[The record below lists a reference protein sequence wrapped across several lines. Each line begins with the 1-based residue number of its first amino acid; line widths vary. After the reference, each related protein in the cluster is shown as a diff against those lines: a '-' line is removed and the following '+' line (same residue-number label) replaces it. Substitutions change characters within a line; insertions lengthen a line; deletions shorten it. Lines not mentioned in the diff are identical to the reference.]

1 MKIKDE
7 HIDHKTRDPEK
18 LFRQYDN
25 YNAFLELKII
35 LATIRIRSYECGRA
49 KLVTDEKKLRNH
61 YLKPFENVNYDIQY
75 NNRTSENDHP
85 PNFERS

>member
-7 HIDHKTRDPEK
+7 HIDHKTRDLEK

-35 LATIRIRSYECGRA
+35 LATVRIRSYECGRA
-49 KLVTDEKKLRNH
+49 KLVIDEKKLRNH
-61 YLKPFENVNYDIQY
+61 YQK
-75 NNRTSENDHP
+75 
-85 PNFERS
+85 